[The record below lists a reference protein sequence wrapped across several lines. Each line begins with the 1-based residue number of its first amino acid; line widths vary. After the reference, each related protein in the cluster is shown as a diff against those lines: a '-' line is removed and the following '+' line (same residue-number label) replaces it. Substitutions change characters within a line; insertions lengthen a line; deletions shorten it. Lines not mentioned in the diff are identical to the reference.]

1 MKFIKFN
8 FKSFF
13 ISFIQLLCFIKSKE
27 KNLRILNQNNSNFLE
42 NNNESCNLI
51 NKCFSCNSPF
61 SSCKYDNGICSE
73 YKNENSIYNFWY
85 SKLKLCND
93 IDSINIIEKYCGQ
106 LIHDNSNNKLL
117 ISDSKLYGNNTID
130 NLFCSWEIP
139 TDIKNVKILFDEI
152 DNNIYLGLYNLNS
165 EITSFK
171 NINKKYSKKITLK
184 NNEKIKIIYFH
195 NNKPNL
201 IPFKFEITIIPPIQL
216 SVLILYISIGII
228 FILIMI
234 FTFSLIIFLKKTFS
248 NFILKN
254 QIKKNEIEKLKS
266 VKYNKELNLFN
277 ENCPICLDEI
287 MINSEI
293 IILECNHGFHVQ
305 CLMKWIKYDILNNRH
320 CPICNKNFYNK
331 KRVNTTS
338 SIDYFANNNNSN

>member
-27 KNLRILNQNNSNFLE
+27 KNLRILNQNNLNFLE

-139 TDIKNVKILFDEI
+139 TNIKNVKILFDEI

-234 FTFSLIIFLKKTFS
+234 FTFTLIIFLKKTFS

>member
-130 NLFCSWEIP
+130 NLFCSW
-139 TDIKNVKILFDEI
+139 
-152 DNNIYLGLYNLNS
+152 
-165 EITSFK
+165 
-171 NINKKYSKKITLK
+171 
-184 NNEKIKIIYFH
+184 
-195 NNKPNL
+195 
-201 IPFKFEITIIPPIQL
+201 
-216 SVLILYISIGII
+216 
-228 FILIMI
+228 
-234 FTFSLIIFLKKTFS
+234 
-248 NFILKN
+248 
-254 QIKKNEIEKLKS
+254 
-266 VKYNKELNLFN
+266 
-277 ENCPICLDEI
+277 
-287 MINSEI
+287 
-293 IILECNHGFHVQ
+293 
-305 CLMKWIKYDILNNRH
+305 
-320 CPICNKNFYNK
+320 
-331 KRVNTTS
+331 
-338 SIDYFANNNNSN
+338 